1 MEKGVTRTGTSYR
14 HGTSEG
20 LSDPW
25 VLARG
30 LREGDPSSPVLKK
43 EGWRWESGKFVHF
56 CLYLANPLHCL
67 FRRVLHSRQDLKK
80 CWRVLVSK
88 IIQNFLSAHIMTPLV
103 ILLMFPKR
111 GKGKTFQT
119 CKLNHISPH
128 AYFRLGLEVT
138 RRCWE

>member
-1 MEKGVTRTGTSYR
+1 MRDSVPGEDGERLIMLMKGGEEVTRRIIRLVQFMFNNDADKGELKEKEVTRIVTSYR

-30 LREGDPSSPVLKK
+30 LREVDPSSPVLKK

-67 FRRVLHSRQDLKK
+67 FRRVLHLR
-80 CWRVLVSK
+80 
-88 IIQNFLSAHIMTPLV
+88 
-103 ILLMFPKR
+103 
-111 GKGKTFQT
+111 
-119 CKLNHISPH
+119 
-128 AYFRLGLEVT
+128 
-138 RRCWE
+138 